1 MRDTGSEQA
10 QNTFEV
16 EITDLDERRRRERV
30 RRVSPWRAWAS
41 QRKRPLILAF
51 IILSAIVL
59 LLLTS
64 AGSFGV
70 LLDDVLSPPA
80 PAPALAPP
88 PTPTLFPGED
98 LFYVQADPP
107 WGRLYIDGR
116 VLAHLPI
123 PHADPPLQLSPGH
136 HTLTWQA
143 DPFYDQQ
150 CSLSVPP
157 RLAVDTCLSNSTVAI
172 QGGELATLVTFTES
186 LNTMTPGIGNALKAT
201 MQAALDAHQSTATVQ
216 PGEAYVLA
224 PDNPACRPGPGEP
237 SCYAIAKQPLR
248 ATLRL
253 RLDTNPSSNDFC
265 NNDPETNCTHIY
277 VSCYFFCSTQ
287 DPSARAGNGWDVF
300 APVLSLWTFATQ
312 QGKILEQDVP
322 DNSLWDFSTGKI
334 SDESLLRMNITW
346 DALRAQWHVTL
357 SDPGSQQLGLLGLS
371 CAAASNNVQSL
382 PPPSN
387 AKGEPLDI
395 QWQFVA
401 GANPSDGCL
410 TIGSASPQQYFD
422 VTPTDVPL
430 SYCLFRFGV
439 LLAANDTAH
448 SFWPYIPVASGNSR
462 NIAQQLLAI
471 AKNQP

>member
-10 QNTFEV
+10 QDNMKV
-16 EITDLDERRRRERV
+16 EITDLDETRWQERA
-30 RRVSPWRAWAS
+30 RRVSPLRIWAS
-41 QRKRPLILAF
+41 QRKRPLILAC
-51 IILSAIVL
+51 IILAAVAL
-59 LLLTS
+59 LILTS
-64 AGSFGV
+64 AGSFNV
-70 LLDDVLSPPA
+70 LLGDVLSPPA
-80 PAPALAPP
+80 PAPALAPIS
-88 PTPTLFPGED
+88 TPTLIPGED

-116 VLAHLPI
+116 GLTRLPI
-123 PHADPPLQLSPGH
+123 PNVDPPLRLSPGH

-150 CSLSVPP
+150 CNLSVPP
-157 RLAVDTCLSNSTVAI
+157 RIAVDTCLASSTIAI
-172 QGGELATLVTFTES
+172 QGGELTTLVTFTES

-201 MQAALDAHQSTATVQ
+201 VQAALDARLSTATVQ

-224 PDNPACRPGPGEP
+224 PGNPACRPGPGEP
-237 SCYAIAKQPLR
+237 ACYALAAQPLR

-265 NNDPETNCTHIY
+265 NNDPETNCTHFY
-277 VSCYFFCSTQ
+277 VSCYFFCATQ
-287 DPSARAGNGWDVF
+287 DQSANAGSGWDVF

-346 DALRAQWHVTL
+346 DASRAQWHVTL
-357 SDPGSQQLGLLGLS
+357 SDPGSQQLGLLGPS
-371 CAAASNNVQSL
+371 CAAASNNMQSL
-382 PPPSN
+382 PPPTD

-401 GANPSDGCL
+401 GAIPADGCL
-410 TIGSASPQQYFD
+410 SIGSASPQQYYD
-422 VTPTDVPL
+422 VTPADVPL
-430 SYCLFRFGV
+430 SYFLFRFGV

-448 SFWPYIPVASGNSR
+448 SFWPYLPVVSGDSR
-462 NIAQQLLAI
+462 TIAQQLIAI